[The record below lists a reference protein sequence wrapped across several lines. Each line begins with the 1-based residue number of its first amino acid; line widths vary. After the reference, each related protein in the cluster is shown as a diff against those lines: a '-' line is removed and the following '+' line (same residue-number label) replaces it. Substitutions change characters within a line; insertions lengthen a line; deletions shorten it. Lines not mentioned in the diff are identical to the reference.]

1 MGGEW
6 SSDSWCIKIYGL
18 DQRKMEAFTH
28 SFPEFQ
34 IAGNNHPTVDYMNFQ
49 YLFLTC
55 PAQPTKIAISD
66 DCILGALIKYLNYLD
81 CYKLKVFGT
90 SEVAEKDKGTKTWT
104 YTMQ

>member
-1 MGGEW
+1 MNFSLHIYERFVIRYLNLYKIDRTFLKYLLTGAPCGMGGEW

-55 PAQPTKIAISD
+55 PAQPTKIGK
-66 DCILGALIKYLNYLD
+66 LHLI
-81 CYKLKVFGT
+81 
-90 SEVAEKDKGTKTWT
+90 
-104 YTMQ
+104 